1 MKPLVAAVAVLV
13 ALAVGSQAQTPEL
26 DALRARVEQGDA
38 TALRALAEQGDA
50 FSQTTL
56 GVMYL
61 RGLGVPQDDAAA
73 VRWCRL
79 AAEQGNGVAQFLL
92 GVMYSD
98 GTGVPQDDVQAYMW
112 FNLAVSGRSGNT
124 RLSDERREV
133 AVQGRDRV
141 ADRMTPDDRSEAQRL
156 AREWDAAHSREP

>member
-56 GVMYL
+56 GVMN
-61 RGLGVPQDDAAA
+61 
-73 VRWCRL
+73 RL
-79 AAEQGNGVAQFLL
+79 ANTPISLLILVASSTQQSDAL
-92 GVMYSD
+92 GAKQLD
-98 GTGVPQDDVQAYMW
+98 
-112 FNLAVSGRSGNT
+112 
-124 RLSDERREV
+124 REV
-133 AVQGRDRV
+133 SRILQFGQRTYMAIRYRV
-141 ADRMTPDDRSEAQRL
+141 HVPLVRRHLDEPRYRLLFAQAQRKRHSL
-156 AREWDAAHSREP
+156 ALL